1 NIENGLPIINEFG
14 ILQLK
19 YENGFISKI
28 SEIEIQ
34 EELENLPK
42 AEPTEVEVL
51 KEDSLML
58 METTTEL
65 YEKTLALEQQNLD
78 LMVAITEIYEMNL

>member
-42 AEPTEVEVL
+42 APLTEIEVL
-51 KEDSLML
+51 KEENLLL

-78 LMVAITEIYEMNL
+78 LMVAITEIYEASL